1 MNDDLLE
8 QAKRKAQALGKH
20 FGETVE
26 KQREQLSPRVQDAL
40 RQSQVQAE
48 DALDELRGFVK
59 KAAQTIR
66 DDINRRP

>member
-8 QAKRKAQALGKH
+8 QAKRKAQELGKH
-20 FGETVE
+20 LSDTVE
-26 KQREQLSPRVQDAL
+26 RQREHLSPRVQDAL
-40 RQSQVQAE
+40 RQTQTQAE
-48 DALDELRGFVK
+48 DALGEIGGFLK